1 MFQSINFRTVAL
13 FILSI
18 VFQSAT
24 NLHQL
29 NNFNTLSW
37 PSEDILIERIFHM
50 KNFLSKTFHQRKFTS
65 KELSIKKTFHKK
77 LSIKKLSIKNYP
89 SKELYIKGTLHQ
101 RNFQST
107 EKFQSIELSH
117 NYCKTL
123 NAKHCPSCKQQ
134 NIP

>member
-77 LSIKKLSIKNYP
+77 TFHQKLS
-89 SKELYIKGTLHQ
+89 IKGTLHQ
-101 RNFQST
+101 RNFTSKDIYIKGTLNQSNFQLT

-117 NYCKTL
+117 N
-123 NAKHCPSCKQQ
+123 
-134 NIP
+134 